1 MKICVYGAGA
11 IGGTLA
17 ARLAEGGA
25 ELSVVARGPQL
36 AAIRAEGLTVRTA
49 EGALHSRPAASDQP
63 ADLGPQDAVVV
74 CTKVPALPSVAAG
87 IGPLLGPE
95 TAVAFVTNG
104 IPWWYFDRHGGEA
117 DGARIP
123 EVDPGDAIRRAV
135 GIERTLGGVIY
146 AASNVAAPGVIEV
159 SSRTSKLILGEPDGE
174 RSARAVALAAAFKA
188 GGLPCSVSPDI
199 RSEVWGKLLNNLAN
213 GPLCLLSRQDMR
225 ATFSHPALHEAAL
238 RVVEEGLSTA
248 AAMGRPVT
256 STAEERIALSAQ
268 IPHKPSIL
276 QDLELGRPM
285 EIDALFTVP
294 LRLARERG
302 VPTPM
307 LSLLVT
313 LATQAAEA
321 AGLYRGT
328 DTAPR
333 GILDTTPRP

>member
-11 IGGTLA
+11 IGGYLA
-17 ARLAEGGA
+17 GRLAKGGA
-25 ELSVVARGPQL
+25 EVSVVARGPHL
-36 AAIRAEGLTVRTA
+36 EAIHAEGLTVQTA
-49 EGALHSRPAASDQP
+49 EGVLHSRPDASDRP

-74 CTKVPALPSVAAG
+74 CTKVPALPGVAEG
-87 IGPLLGPE
+87 IGPLLGPG

-117 DGARIP
+117 EGTRLP
-123 EVDPGDAIRRAV
+123 ELDPGDAVRRAV
-135 GIERTLGGVIY
+135 GVERTLGGVVY
-146 AASNVAAPGVIEV
+146 AACSVASPGVVEV

-174 RSARAVALAAAFKA
+174 RSARAVALAGAFKA

-213 GPLCLLSRQDMR
+213 GPLCLLTRRNIRD
-225 ATFSHPALHEAAL
+225 TFADPVLNEAAL
-238 RVVEEGLSTA
+238 KAVEEGLAVA
-248 AAMGRPVT
+248 AAMGRHVS
-256 STAEERIALSAQ
+256 STAQERISLSAQ

-302 VPTPM
+302 VPTPT
-307 LSLLVT
+307 LSLLVA

-321 AGLYRGT
+321 AGLYRRSGQGN
-328 DTAPR
+328 A
-333 GILDTTPRP
+333 

>member
-11 IGGTLA
+11 IGGYLGG
-17 ARLAEGGA
+17 RLAKGGA
-25 ELSVVARGPQL
+25 ELSVVARGPHL
-36 AAIRAEGLTVRTA
+36 AALRAEGLTVHA
-49 EGALHSRPAASDQP
+49 PEGVLHSRPAASDNP

-74 CTKVPALPSVAAG
+74 CTKVPALPSVAEG
-87 IGPLLGPE
+87 IGPLLGPD

-117 DGARIP
+117 DGTRLP
-123 EVDPGDAIRRAV
+123 ELDPGNAIRRAV
-135 GIERTLGGVIY
+135 GVERTLGGVVY
-146 AASNVAAPGVIEV
+146 AASSVPSPGVVEV
-159 SSRTSKLILGEPDGE
+159 ASRTSKLILGEPDGT
-174 RSARAVALAAAFKA
+174 RSPRAVSLAEAFKA

-199 RSEVWGKLLNNLAN
+199 RDEVWGKLLNNLAN
-213 GPLCLLSRQDMR
+213 GPLCLLTRRTIRD
-225 ATFSHPALHEAAL
+225 TFNDPVLHDAAL
-238 RVVEEGLSTA
+238 KAVEEGLAVA
-248 AAMGRPVT
+248 AAMGRRVS
-256 STAEERIALSAQ
+256 STAQERISLSAQ

-307 LSLLVT
+307 LSLLVA

-321 AGLYRGT
+321 AGLYR
-328 DTAPR
+328 R
-333 GILDTTPRP
+333 G